1 MKFDGFNKDRKQFMK
16 NNKLMLETQQRF
28 FEMYNIFTE

>member
-1 MKFDGFNKDRKQFMK
+1 MKLDGFNKDCKQFMK
-16 NNKLMLETQQRF
+16 NNKLMLKTQQRF

>member
-1 MKFDGFNKDRKQFMK
+1 MKFDGFNKDRKQFTK